1 MCFFYSFE
9 NEMKSGVA
17 GKRVLWFLGL
27 MDWEEAATL
36 QLLLKSESGT
46 QFSTSLSVS
55 HTELINTST
64 PINKNLS
71 SFCFRFVYCCQGKK
85 KKGILILQNSFHFNI
100 RAKKIQLQ

>member
-1 MCFFYSFE
+1 
-9 NEMKSGVA
+9 MKSGVA

-46 QFSTSLSVS
+46 QLSTSLYVS